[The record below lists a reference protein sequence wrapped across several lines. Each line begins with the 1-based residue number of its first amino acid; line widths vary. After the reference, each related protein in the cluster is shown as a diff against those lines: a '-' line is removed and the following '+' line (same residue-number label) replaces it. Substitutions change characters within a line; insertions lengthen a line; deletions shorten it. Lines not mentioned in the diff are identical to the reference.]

1 MKSGPSF
8 NLFFAKADAAVSQP
22 AFLPIISTK
31 VTLFKSYTFES
42 LTISEIDVAIYFAAL
57 PYPGV

>member
-1 MKSGPSF
+1 MKSAPSLK
-8 NLFFAKADAAVSQP
+8 LFLARAAAAVSQP
-22 AFLPIISTK
+22 AFLPIISTN

-42 LTISEIDVAIYFAAL
+42 LTTSEIHVAIYFAAL